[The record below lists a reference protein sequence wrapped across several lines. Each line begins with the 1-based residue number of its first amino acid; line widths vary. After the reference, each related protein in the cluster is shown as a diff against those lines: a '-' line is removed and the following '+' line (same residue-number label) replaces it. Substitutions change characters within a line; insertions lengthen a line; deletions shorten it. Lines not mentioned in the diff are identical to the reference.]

1 MPPIKHALLGASS
14 AARWI
19 ACTPSARATEHLP
32 EETSKYAVEG
42 TRAHELCEAHLR
54 NNLRWWE
61 AGYGALPLS
70 GSIRLDGEPETRL
83 KW

>member
-32 EETSKYAVEG
+32 GETSKYAEEG
-42 TRAHELCEAHLR
+42 TRAQEQAQCQE
-54 NNLRWWE
+54 
-61 AGYGALPLS
+61 
-70 GSIRLDGEPETRL
+70 
-83 KW
+83 